1 MPSLVCVCGQSG
13 GRRRVQDA
21 ALVRSGV
28 LRVGDTRARPAPLGF
43 EQAARTA
50 GDFTRPP
57 SRIVSSGLG
66 FAFARVAAPLV
77 VEAALPAISGFLGLS
92 RYEGGDGLAL
102 EASDVGRAGVSS
114 SELSQV
120 AVACGP
126 DVCGAGG
133 DGGSICSTPAPGRA
147 GYTIPFIGRVCG
159 NTVWIRQSASLGL
172 PNELLFAIFSYSSG
186 RYVDT
191 EPSRHAHYQ
200 SLLSVA
206 GTCRHWY
213 DYVGCCGGLW
223 SSFTVT
229 PHRLAASLNFWLSRI
244 HRAPLDLQL
253 SFDDLFALY
262 HPRSTARAPR
272 LGVRDTILRVAP
284 ALSQCARLSIDAD
297 SSSSYPLLM
306 EKLSIASGHM
316 LVSLSITRVYFAF
329 LDGVIPPMDPTPNLF
344 FRTGVPVLRFLRLC
358 NATVG
363 WGNLGFF
370 ERLEV
375 LTLWG
380 MHCSVGPTAV
390 QLYAILAFAQ
400 LLVRLSLRQIECAP
414 LPPGGCGFI
423 ALPCLVELDLH
434 LSGTLGLPDT
444 LNSTLDVCWLARVV
458 VLSLQ
463 VSGVSREVLSDL
475 WSLLPV
481 VEELDLSSSGVV
493 AFDALYSAGGP
504 YDSSN
509 HCPRLSC
516 LTVRNVHPSDM
527 KMFLQRRTAS
537 GLVVRRL
544 TMFQVVDYFESS
556 EADISWIADHV
567 GPDAFCMDPDRERS
581 CLEFISRW
589 SFGSV
594 ARPEWCLR
602 RSVLPTEL
610 WTLILLEICLTSR
623 TARGFN
629 VDRDNLRCIWEDLD
643 FFVMGVAAFWTNI
656 HVDLSTDL
664 ESLVASVAAS
674 KLLSL
679 DVTVDLR
686 TSLADWELG
695 TYLDL
700 DPRQLKLLECLEVLK
715 SVSSRWR
722 SVRCQVNRELYL
734 ETARDFMESSS
745 APALACLDIDSAV
758 ADLRA
763 DVQVFRNALPNLR
776 RLRVSAFPI
785 GWIPDAGLGCLT
797 SLEICGL
804 SALHFPTVTLF
815 AALLEG
821 VASTLKALVLA
832 GMGFCDDSPLPPTPF
847 PMPVLES
854 VNIAFLHGVAAR
866 DNMVVS
872 FLAVLDLPSLRS
884 FILDNAGDES
894 TTNLAS
900 ALPFLRNITSL
911 TVFGGYAGYDPTRL
925 LLGVMAGLTSIDI
938 RMASFEF
945 VGALS
950 VLPSLLPKL
959 SVMRFNALDA
969 SIVVDYLR
977 MRKSMALPPMR
988 ALHGV
993 QDQGLPLSP
1002 SQVVSLGELSTVVAE
1017 YTYSESGYD

>member
-133 DGGSICSTPAPGRA
+133 NGRSICSTPAPGRA

-159 NTVWIRQSASLGL
+159 NPVWIRQSASLGL

-206 GTCRHWY
+206 G
-213 DYVGCCGGLW
+213 
-223 SSFTVT
+223 
-229 PHRLAASLNFWLSRI
+229 FWLSRI

-253 SFDDLFALY
+253 SFDDLCALY
-262 HPRSTARAPR
+262 HPRSTACAPR

-567 GPDAFCMDPDRERS
+567 GPDAFCMDPDRERD
-581 CLEFISRW
+581 L
-589 SFGSV
+589 
-594 ARPEWCLR
+594 

-629 VDRDNLRCIWEDLD
+629 VDRDNLRSIWEDLD

-700 DPRQLKLLECLEVLK
+700 DPHG
-715 SVSSRWR
+715 
-722 SVRCQVNRELYL
+722 
-734 ETARDFMESSS
+734 ARDFMESSS

-763 DVQVFRNALPNLR
+763 DVQ
-776 RLRVSAFPI
+776 
-785 GWIPDAGLGCLT
+785 
-797 SLEICGL
+797 ICGL

-832 GMGFCDDSPLPPTPF
+832 GMGFCDHSPLPPTPF

-854 VNIAFLHGVAAR
+854 VNIAFLHGVAVR

-900 ALPFLRNITSL
+900 ALPFLRNVTSL

-925 LLGVMAGLTSIDI
+925 LLRVMAGLTSIDI

-993 QDQGLPLSP
+993 QDQGLLLSP
-1002 SQVVSLGELSTVVAE
+1002 SQVASLGELSTVIAE